1 MEFMRRHGIGRLQV
15 LVMNPNLIPQM
26 VNIVIG
32 DSLYELK
39 FRVEMGV
46 EAGEPHPMDTDDN
59 HPMDTDDNHGAGG
72 SGQKEEEG
80 SNNNA
85 KNLMKGSKMG
95 SGETATGGGTLKQGA
110 GQSASK
116 IVPLFIIQAPSGVQ
130 EGDGSLMP
138 AGVLEGD

>member
-1 MEFMRRHGIGRLQV
+1 MEFMRRHGIGQLQV

-39 FRVEMGV
+39 FRVETGM
-46 EAGEPHPMDTDDN
+46 EAGEP

-95 SGETATGGGTLKQGA
+95 SGETATGGGTLKQGV
-110 GQSASK
+110 GQST
-116 IVPLFIIQAPSGVQ
+116 
-130 EGDGSLMP
+130 
-138 AGVLEGD
+138 

>member
-1 MEFMRRHGIGRLQV
+1 MEFMRRHGIGQLQV
-15 LVMNPNLIPQM
+15 LAMNPNLIPQM

-32 DSLYELK
+32 DNLYELK
-39 FRVEMGV
+39 FRVETGV

-59 HPMDTDDNHGAGG
+59 HSMDTDDKHGAGG

-95 SGETATGGGTLKQGA
+95 SGLPPVA
-110 GQSASK
+110 
-116 IVPLFIIQAPSGVQ
+116 VH
-130 EGDGSLMP
+130 
-138 AGVLEGD
+138 